1 MPLNK
6 SWHEYNE
13 SLIERGRILMDI
25 SLLRSAKREIKDM
38 NKGKVGAPFE
48 YSSTY
53 IQFLAFLKIGFKISY
68 RTVQGIVRGLSDYIR
83 IEEIHFTQI
92 RRRILKV
99 KPSVGN
105 LNLDNDDDDD
115 DDDDDDNK
123 PITLIVDASGL
134 TITKKGDYIEQK
146 WIRKKKEFIKLH
158 IAVDAKSK
166 KVVSFRVTK
175 GNVHDSKKFSPMIKE
190 VSEEYDIDKVY
201 ADKAH
206 DNRRSFNLL
215 DNLNIEPAIQIRKN
229 ASIKTKGCPLRRD
242 EVLLIKKL
250 GYERCK
256 QLKDM
261 GRRWIAEIVFSSLK
275 RILGEDLLSRKFK
288 AQKIEAGLKVMLYN
302 KFMSF

>member
-6 SWHEYNE
+6 SWHDYNE

-25 SLLRSAKREIKDM
+25 SFLGSSKKEIKNM
-38 NKGKVGAPFE
+38 NKGKVGAAFE
-48 YSSTY
+48 YSHTY
-53 IQFLAFLKIGFKISY
+53 IQFLAFLKIGFKIAY
-68 RTVQGIVRGLSDYIR
+68 RTVQGIIRGLSDYIK

-105 LNLDNDDDDD
+105 LNLDNDNDDN
-115 DDDDDDNK
+115 NK

-190 VSEEYDIDKVY
+190 VSEGYDIDKVY

-206 DNRRSFNLL
+206 DNRHSFNLL

-229 ASIKTKGCPLRRD
+229 ASIKTKRCPLRRD

>member
-1 MPLNK
+1 
-6 SWHEYNE
+6 
-13 SLIERGRILMDI
+13 
-25 SLLRSAKREIKDM
+25 
-38 NKGKVGAPFE
+38 
-48 YSSTY
+48 
-53 IQFLAFLKIGFKISY
+53 
-68 RTVQGIVRGLSDYIR
+68 
-83 IEEIHFTQI
+83 
-92 RRRILKV
+92 
-99 KPSVGN
+99 
-105 LNLDNDDDDD
+105 
-115 DDDDDDNK
+115 
-123 PITLIVDASGL
+123 
-134 TITKKGDYIEQK
+134 
-146 WIRKKKEFIKLH
+146 
-158 IAVDAKSK
+158 
-166 KVVSFRVTK
+166 
-175 GNVHDSKKFSPMIKE
+175 MIKE
-190 VSEEYDIDKVY
+190 VSDGYDIDKVY

>member
-6 SWHEYNE
+6 SWHEYND

-25 SLLRSAKREIKDM
+25 GFLRSSTREIKNM
-38 NKGKVGAPFE
+38 NKRKVGAPFE
-48 YSSTY
+48 YSRTY
-53 IQFLAFLKIGFKISY
+53 IQFLAFLKTGFKISY

-92 RRRILKV
+92 RRRILKI

-105 LNLDNDDDDD
+105 LNLDNNDG
-115 DDDDDDNK
+115 DN
-123 PITLIVDASGL
+123 PITVIVDASGL

-158 IAVDAKSK
+158 IAVDTKSEK
-166 KVVSFRVTK
+166 IVSFRVTK
-175 GNVHDSKKFSPMIKE
+175 GNVHDSKKFSPMIRE
-190 VSEEYDIDKVY
+190 VSEEYTIDKAY

-229 ASIKTKGCPLRRD
+229 ASTKAKGCPLRRD
-242 EVLLIKKL
+242 EVLLIREL
-250 GYERCK
+250 GYERWK
-256 QLKDM
+256 QLKDA

-275 RILGEDLLSRKFK
+275 RVLGEDLLSKKFK
-288 AQKIEAGLKVMLYN
+288 AQKVEAGLKVMLYN
-302 KFMSF
+302 KFISL

>member
-6 SWHEYNE
+6 SWHDYNE

-25 SLLRSAKREIKDM
+25 SFLKSTKKEIKNM

-53 IQFLAFLKIGFKISY
+53 IQFLAFLKIGFNISY
-68 RTVQGIVRGLSDYIR
+68 RTVQGIIRGLSDYIK

-105 LNLDNDDDDD
+105 LNLDNDDNNNN
-115 DDDDDDNK
+115 NK
-123 PITLIVDASGL
+123 SLTLIVDASGL

-158 IAVDAKSK
+158 IAVDAKSEK
-166 KVVSFRVTK
+166 IVSFRITK
-175 GNVHDSKKFSPMIKE
+175 GNVHDSKKFSPMIRE
-190 VSEEYDIDKVY
+190 AYEEYDIDKVY

-215 DNLNIEPAIQIRKN
+215 DDLNIEPAIQIRKN

-242 EVLLIKKL
+242 EVLLIRRL
-250 GYERCK
+250 GYERWK
-256 QLKDM
+256 QLKDV

-275 RILGEDLLSRKFK
+275 RVLGENLLSRKFK
-288 AQKIEAGLKVMLYN
+288 AQKVEAGLKVMLYN
-302 KFMSF
+302 KFIGL

>member
-6 SWHEYNE
+6 SWHDYNE

-25 SLLRSAKREIKDM
+25 SFLGSSKREIKNM

-48 YSSTY
+48 YSHTY

-68 RTVQGIVRGLSDYIR
+68 RTVQGIIRGLSDYIR

-105 LNLDNDDDDD
+105 LNLDSG
-115 DDDDDDNK
+115 DDDNK
-123 PITLIVDASGL
+123 PLTLIVDASGL
-134 TITKKGDYIEQK
+134 TVTKKGDYIEQK

-158 IAVDAKSK
+158 IAVDAKSEMIM
-166 KVVSFRVTK
+166 SFRITK
-175 GNVHDSKKFSPMIKE
+175 GNVHDSKKFSPMIREVTKE
-190 VSEEYDIDKVY
+190 YNIDKAY

-206 DNRRSFNLL
+206 DNRRNFNLL
-215 DNLNIEPAIQIRKN
+215 DDLNIEPAIQIRKN

-242 EVLLIKKL
+242 EVLLIRRL
-250 GYERCK
+250 GYQGWK
-256 QLKDM
+256 QLKDT

-275 RILGEDLLSRKFK
+275 RVLGENLLSRKFK
-288 AQKIEAGLKVMLYN
+288 AQKVEAGLKVMLYN
-302 KFMSF
+302 KFIGL

>member
-25 SLLRSAKREIKDM
+25 GFLRSYKREIKNM

-48 YSSTY
+48 YSRTY
-53 IQFLAFLKIGFKISY
+53 IQFLAFLKTGFKISY

-92 RRRILKV
+92 RRRILKIE
-99 KPSVGN
+99 PSVGN
-105 LNLDNDDDDD
+105 LNLDNNDG
-115 DDDDDDNK
+115 NN
-123 PITLIVDASGL
+123 PITVIVDASGL

-158 IAVDAKSK
+158 IAVDAKSEK
-166 KVVSFRVTK
+166 IVSFRVTK
-175 GNVHDSKKFSPMIKE
+175 GNVHDSKKFSPMIRE
-190 VSEEYDIDKVY
+190 VSETYSIDKAY

-215 DNLNIEPAIQIRKN
+215 DNLNIESAIQIRKN
-229 ASIKTKGCPLRRD
+229 ASTKAKGCPLRRD
-242 EVLLIKKL
+242 EVLLIREL
-250 GYERCK
+250 GYERWK
-256 QLKDM
+256 QLKDA
-261 GRRWIAEIVFSSLK
+261 GRRWIVEIVFSSLK
-275 RILGEDLLSRKFK
+275 RVLGEDLLSKKFK
-288 AQKIEAGLKVMLYN
+288 AQKVEAGLKVMLYN
-302 KFMSF
+302 KFIGL